1 MTPETGVMICGTGSE
16 ALRGEEW
23 DILHSRYLL
32 TVARRDGRAQ
42 GLCDLADMGRY
53 PLSGGSLR
61 RFRRLDRLVRAMHR
75 RLYSHPLRAES
86 PPLGGIDG

>member
-23 DILHSRYLL
+23 NAIYARYQSIENRRNGCALGIADLCEMGIYPICGKNLRRYRRLQRMAKAAYKRLHSR
-32 TVARRDGRAQ
+32 
-42 GLCDLADMGRY
+42 
-53 PLSGGSLR
+53 
-61 RFRRLDRLVRAMHR
+61 
-75 RLYSHPLRAES
+75 PLRAES